1 MSLQFPRPF
10 GLQRRALL
18 GSALAL
24 SAAGPLR
31 AQPRSYRVI
40 DLMPEYW
47 DFHTQAEQLDTSS
60 AAKLFVDMVAR
71 RHPEVYATHVLMLR
85 PGATYEEEIARRY
98 LLTATRLEGKIALMK
113 RLSASIARDLTRYEA
128 RFREV
133 FPDLDY
139 RGDIYFMNSLG
150 GFDGGVRQ
158 VKGRTTLLFGLDMIA
173 FVYGEEA
180 DPQPFFHHELF
191 HMYHSQFGGLGQDPR
206 KTRVIERLWAEGL
219 ATWVAHALNPGAP
232 PIAIFGL
239 PRETPA
245 QAQALMAELAPRLL
259 ADLDSGSPA
268 DYARWFI
275 GTREANPSQPARSGY
290 YLGYLVARRLAASRT
305 LPELA
310 RTPLA
315 ELRPAIEA
323 ALRELAP
330 GR

>member
-1 MSLQFPRPF
+1 
-10 GLQRRALL
+10 
-18 GSALAL
+18 
-24 SAAGPLR
+24 
-31 AQPRSYRVI
+31 
-40 DLMPEYW
+40 
-47 DFHTQAEQLDTSS
+47 
-60 AAKLFVDMVAR
+60 
-71 RHPEVYATHVLMLR
+71 
-85 PGATYEEEIARRY
+85 
-98 LLTATRLEGKIALMK
+98 
-113 RLSASIARDLTRYEA
+113 
-128 RFREV
+128 
-133 FPDLDY
+133 
-139 RGDIYFMNSLG
+139 MNSLG

-191 HMYHSQFGGLGQDPR
+191 HMYHSQFGGLGPDPR

-232 PIAIFGL
+232 AIAIFGL
-239 PRETPA
+239 PRETPQ
-245 QAQALMAELAPRLL
+245 QAQALMSELAPRLL